1 MKEFTSCMRDLNEE
15 MKALAN
21 ERERLINEKKQAYSV
36 QPIQTDSLLLEAE
49 KAQIKFAQKI
59 ADRNLQD
66 FEKGLVVRIERKAR
80 ELTQTLAKK
89 VERAFYADPAQ
100 VDENA
105 LTLLNSGILSVA
117 EIANLFD
124 SAKAANNHTM
134 QRLIAAKAGELADQT
149 RDDPRARE
157 GLNTIAARASEVRGK
172 QYTDAFADIV
182 HVASRCGAN
191 PALLGRWE
199 RIVGETMNALG
210 VDGED

>member
-1 MKEFTSCMRDLNEE
+1 MKVFTSCMRGLNEE

-21 ERERLINEKKQAYSV
+21 KRKKHAYSV

-49 KAQIKFAQKI
+49 KSQIKYAQKV

-66 FEKGLVVRIERKAR
+66 FEKGLPVRIERKAR
-80 ELTQTLAKK
+80 ELTQALAESVK
-89 VERAFYADPAQ
+89 RAFYANPAQ

-149 RDDPRARE
+149 RDDTRARAD
-157 GLNTIAARASEVRGK
+157 LNAIAARASEASGK
-172 QYTDAFADIV
+172 QYTAAFADIA
-182 HVASRCGAN
+182 HAASRCGAN
-191 PALLGRWE
+191 PALLGQWE
-199 RIVGETMNALG
+199 RIAGETMNALG
-210 VDGED
+210 VDGEE